1 MVALRIF
8 RALLAGTV
16 RNRPAVALSHVCA
29 AQDALSQL
37 ASGSCRPTALG
48 QPEVFPGQL
57 KVFPGRRAV
66 RCQPMPRPVPETCGR
81 HKGAGLSTET
91 PWCP

>member
-8 RALLAGTV
+8 HALLAGTV

-29 AQDALSQL
+29 GQDALSQL
-37 ASGSCRPTALG
+37 TPGSCRPAASG

-57 KVFPGRRAV
+57 CVLPGEPAV
-66 RCQPMPRPVPETCGR
+66 RCQPMPRPVSETCGR